1 MPLLVNDEKN
11 HFSKYL
17 RSMNILYFKAFHIIG
32 GVAWFAG
39 LFYLVRIL
47 VYLRESLDKP
57 VEEKQILHPQFALM
71 AQRVYKI
78 ICVPSML
85 ITWGCGVGML
95 ILNPSYFEQGWF
107 HIKFFLLFVLSGYQG
122 FSKRWMKQLIAGKIP
137 LNSFQL
143 RLMNEAPTVL
153 LVAIVLLAVLRDSI
167 SALYLFLGLVAFG
180 FILFLIARAYRGVRE
195 KENAR

>member
-1 MPLLVNDEKN
+1 
-11 HFSKYL
+11 
-17 RSMNILYFKAFHIIG
+17 MNILYFKAFHIIG

-57 VEEKQILHPQFALM
+57 AAAKEILHPQFALM

-78 ICVPSML
+78 ICLPAML
-85 ITWGCGVGML
+85 ITWGCGIAML
-95 ILNPSYFEQGWF
+95 VLNPAYFHEGWF
-107 HIKFFLLFVLSGYQG
+107 HIKLLLLIVLSGYQG

-137 LNSFQL
+137 LTSFQL

-153 LVAIVLLAVLRDSI
+153 LVAIVLLAVLRDSM
-167 SALYLFLGLVAFG
+167 SSLYLFLGLIAFG
-180 FILFLIARAYRGVRE
+180 VILYLIAKAYKGIRE
-195 KENAR
+195 KENVT

>member
-1 MPLLVNDEKN
+1 
-11 HFSKYL
+11 
-17 RSMNILYFKAFHIIG
+17 MNILYFKAFHIIG

-57 VEEKQILHPQFALM
+57 AAEKEILHPQFALM

-85 ITWGCGVGML
+85 ITWGCGVAML
-95 ILNPSYFEQGWF
+95 VINPAYFEQGWF

-122 FSKRWMKQLIAGKIP
+122 FSKRWMKQLIAGNVP
-137 LNSFQL
+137 LSSFQL

-153 LVAIVLLAVLRDSI
+153 LVAIVLLAVLRNSMN
-167 SALYLFLGLVAFG
+167 ALYLFLGLIAFG
-180 FILFLIARAYRGVRE
+180 VCLYMIAKAYKEIRE
-195 KENAR
+195 KENAG